1 MNRSVALLLTGS
13 MLFLGVIA
21 RPAQAA
27 TSKEAIKCGV
37 AFFTMTSKAEALIY
51 KGAAKVC
58 KRPGDLATIAAKVT
72 LAINRVITKVN
83 LKFSGANCDPDLST
97 AFPLQLF
104 EQRVVSTLLS
114 QFPQYCDN
122 IDGAPF

>member
-37 AFFTMTSKAEALIY
+37 AFFTMTSKTEALIY
-51 KGAAKVC
+51 KGAAKVF

-72 LAINRVITKVN
+72 VAINRVVTKVN
-83 LKFSGANCDPDLST
+83 LKFSGANCDPDV
-97 AFPLQLF
+97 AFPQVGFFSVPLVSAYLDLF
-104 EQRVVSTLLS
+104 SS
-114 QFPQYCDN
+114 FCDN

>member
-1 MNRSVALLLTGS
+1 

-83 LKFSGANCDPDLST
+83 LKFSGANCDPDIASG
-97 AFPLQLF
+97 FPVQFFSVALVSAELDLF
-104 EQRVVSTLLS
+104 SS
-114 QFPQYCDN
+114 FCDN